1 MRSRIQELWRKVKSG
16 LEGLLEEWG
25 IVLIILLVASGSF
38 FLGRISASEASKPPV
53 AVRVAP
59 EASEPRGMHIGGLIV
74 ASKTGEVYH
83 YPWCP
88 GASQMKRENQVWF
101 ADEAAAR
108 KAGYVPSKNCPGLG
122 EGESKVE

>member
-1 MRSRIQELWRKVKSG
+1 MASRIQELWQKVKSAG
-16 LEGLLEEWG
+16 GGLLEEWG
-25 IVLIILLVASGSF
+25 IVLIILLTAFGSF
-38 FLGRISASEASKPPV
+38 GFGRISAGEASAHPV
-53 AVRVAP
+53 AVRIAP
-59 EASEPRGMHIGGLIV
+59 EATEPRGMHIGGLIV

-108 KAGYVPSKNCPGLG
+108 KAGYAPSKNCAGLG
-122 EGESKVE
+122 EEKSEVE